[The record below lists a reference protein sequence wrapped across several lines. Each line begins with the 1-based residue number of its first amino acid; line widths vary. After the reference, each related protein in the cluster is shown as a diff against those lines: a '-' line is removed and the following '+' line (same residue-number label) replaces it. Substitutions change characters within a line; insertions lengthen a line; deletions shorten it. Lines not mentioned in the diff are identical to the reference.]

1 MKTKLN
7 KEEIIERKESKSY
20 RDYDNIEEF
29 DNITSQ
35 YQVDE
40 SGMVFFDKD
49 QSVVSMFKTDSIQET
64 KSTIQRVVSV
74 CELGEEEIT
83 KVKKIKHIIKGFL
96 EICFRKKISVFLV
109 SLGFIYMN
117 YLGIKERMFLLNV
130 VYTWGFF
137 MITDTSKAV
146 SWVKDTIEK
155 YKLREE
161 ALSDEEFMEFYNS
174 TLTDDVEDIRLY
186 LKLSNTKEKRL

>member
-1 MKTKLN
+1 
-7 KEEIIERKESKSY
+7 
-20 RDYDNIEEF
+20 
-29 DNITSQ
+29 
-35 YQVDE
+35 
-40 SGMVFFDKD
+40 
-49 QSVVSMFKTDSIQET
+49 
-64 KSTIQRVVSV
+64 
-74 CELGEEEIT
+74 
-83 KVKKIKHIIKGFL
+83 
-96 EICFRKKISVFLV
+96 
-109 SLGFIYMN
+109 
-117 YLGIKERMFLLNV
+117 
-130 VYTWGFF
+130 

>member
-20 RDYDNIEEF
+20 RDYDSIEEF

-64 KSTIQRVVSV
+64 KSTIQKVVSV

-83 KVKKIKHIIKGFL
+83 KVKKIKHII
-96 EICFRKKISVFLV
+96 
-109 SLGFIYMN
+109 
-117 YLGIKERMFLLNV
+117 
-130 VYTWGFF
+130 
-137 MITDTSKAV
+137 
-146 SWVKDTIEK
+146 
-155 YKLREE
+155 
-161 ALSDEEFMEFYNS
+161 
-174 TLTDDVEDIRLY
+174 
-186 LKLSNTKEKRL
+186 